1 MEKPRTSSMSFG
13 LLTDKNQRFFIS
25 QKFKYIDT
33 KGGKMLREKR
43 GMSEVITSVLII
55 LLVIAAIV
63 IVWGFVGPMLKKT
76 SEDIGTGCVTV
87 STEITTASCAD
98 NMLKLTVK
106 RNAGEADL
114 KKIRV
119 VITHDAGSDT
129 FDKEVTM
136 DELASRNLE
145 VDVSGLTGVSKVEIA
160 PIVAKSGGDDDVC
173 SIQDSQEVTCA

>member
-1 MEKPRTSSMSFG
+1 
-13 LLTDKNQRFFIS
+13 
-25 QKFKYIDT
+25 
-33 KGGKMLREKR
+33 MLRGKR
-43 GMSEVITSVLII
+43 AMSEVITSVLII

-87 STEITTASCAD
+87 STEITSASCTGNA
-98 NMLKLTVK
+98 LALTVK

-119 VITHDAGSDT
+119 VVTHSAGSDT
-129 FDKEVTM
+129 FDEEVGM
-136 DELASRNLE
+136 EELASRNLE
-145 VDVSGLTGVSKVEIA
+145 VDVSNMTDVSKVEIA

-173 SIQDSQEVTCA
+173 SIQDSQEVTC